1 MAESNSE
8 ILKALNTCDIDNLI
22 YRMTGFVVNK
32 LGTNKANYEGLEP
45 VDFVFQLFE
54 KIICGIKNWPSDR
67 VDFET
72 FIFKSLQNEVWQHYQ
87 KLKRKNKLVDDDESI
102 DESYLLDIPVIVEEV
117 GYENTIIEEI
127 DYPKNK
133 DDFILLLK
141 ESGATEIE
149 FWIFECWCDGIFKP
163 QEISD
168 LIDEDIK
175 TIYNAIKRLHKRRK
189 KILQNKL

>member
-1 MAESNSE
+1 
-8 ILKALNTCDIDNLI
+8 
-22 YRMTGFVVNK
+22 MTGFVVNK
-32 LGTNKANYEGLEP
+32 LGNNKANYEGLEP

-54 KIICGIKNWPSDR
+54 KILTGIKNWPSDR

-87 KLKRKNKLVDDDESI
+87 KLKRKNKEADDKDGV

-133 DDFILLLK
+133 DDFIKLLK
-141 ESGATEIE
+141 ESGATEME
-149 FWIFECWCDGIFKP
+149 FWIFECWCDGISKP

-168 LIDEDIK
+168 LLEIDIK